1 MNLRNIIEASKYD
14 TSKSQMK
21 QWFIQCISKYFP
33 QHKPDVGNDWEMP
46 TFLIKTDKKRAGWF
60 QCSFK
65 GDIVVN
71 PVITVNPDFVHST
84 MRNIVF
90 HETIHYVQANVYGY
104 TKYRLAQN
112 GGHDSFFIE
121 MMNKIN
127 SGEGQGFVTV
137 KQDSQQLSGN
147 KEFWVYGVK
156 TTRGEFGFLST
167 AKQNPLILNHLKQGI
182 GVRYVD
188 VYEFKTAEL
197 KYKIGSFTK
206 RSLKLGVPMTQPTD
220 EELSKYSVKNG

>member
-1 MNLRNIIEASKYD
+1 MKLRNIIEASKYD
-14 TSKSQMK
+14 VSKIQMK
-21 QWFIQCISKYFP
+21 QWFIQCITKYFFFYLS
-33 QHKPDVGNDWEMP
+33 DLGNDWEMP
-46 TFLIKTDKKRAGWF
+46 TFLIKTHKSRAGWF

-71 PVITVNPDFVHST
+71 PVITVNPNFVHST
-84 MRNIVF
+84 ARNIVF
-90 HETIHYVQANVYGY
+90 HETIHYVQANTFGNR
-104 TKYRLAQN
+104 KYSMMAN

-137 KQDSQQLSGN
+137 KQDTQQLSGN

-167 AKQNPLILNHLKQGI
+167 AKQNLPVLNALKKGL
-182 GVRYVD
+182 GVRYDD
-188 VYEFKTAEL
+188 VYEFKTDKL
-197 KYKIGSFTK
+197 KYKIGSVSK
-206 RSLKLGVPMTQPTD
+206 RGMSLGVPIIQPTD